1 LAMLVGCSP
10 LSVTPESTLLP
21 TQEPTS
27 TSIQTSA
34 PNMADGIELTDTQ
47 ELVNKMDA
55 LCCDEG
61 WWNHLFNA
69 EYQSDDE
76 KNNGEEYDIGAAF
89 LENLEQAGEKFDV
102 NEYFTIL
109 THLALEDGY
118 GLDYVYFSPGGDGFP
133 NIYAKLE
140 ENPPFATHS
149 EYEDAGFENYLSH
162 IQVDGTPES
171 YFELALLS
179 IMGEQFYL
187 AWHAEYN
194 DREVVSSPYRLKE
207 IIERLNEEYIPLT
220 KEQQEDVLQLDVT
233 PRVKFVGDKAL
244 VRVVV
249 FTKWGGFYERI
260 YTIDRNFPHKMVD
273 EDVQLIPY
281 MCGVVF

>member
-1 LAMLVGCSP
+1 
-10 LSVTPESTLLP
+10 
-21 TQEPTS
+21 
-27 TSIQTSA
+27 
-34 PNMADGIELTDTQ
+34 
-47 ELVNKMDA
+47 
-55 LCCDEG
+55 
-61 WWNHLFNA
+61 
-69 EYQSDDE
+69 
-76 KNNGEEYDIGAAF
+76 
-89 LENLEQAGEKFDV
+89 
-102 NEYFTIL
+102 
-109 THLALEDGY
+109 
-118 GLDYVYFSPGGDGFP
+118 
-133 NIYAKLE
+133 
-140 ENPPFATHS
+140 
-149 EYEDAGFENYLSH
+149 
-162 IQVDGTPES
+162 
-171 YFELALLS
+171 
-179 IMGEQFYL
+179 MGEQFYL